1 MRKKAVFSLVL
12 MFIVGCAAG
21 EAPERPNQ
29 HQVVKMQSQIMPA
42 YVLDKHGNVFDTV
55 YTQMEVECFNSVYNA
70 TVQYDEQWK
79 PYIFT
84 PPRFVLDSTKG
95 VTYVEMNLAEYEK
108 QLTMQEVIQ

>member
-1 MRKKAVFSLVL
+1 MRKRAVFSLVL

-21 EAPERPNQ
+21 EAPECPDQ

-95 VTYVEMNLAEYEK
+95 VTYVMITKSTKTTYQKA
-108 QLTMQEVIQ
+108 QEVIQ